1 MDSNAKC
8 RVHLPVHLACLLHC
22 CPAQPLLQ
30 EPAPWNYR
38 TAVALTQISA
48 HTTHKNPD
56 VRKIMEAMRTQKTAL
71 GLNTSHTKHDAT
83 ITEHT
88 RVCERKVRIACEEH
102 FISLNR
108 LMNLLVKVLLKCN
121 IRFSTSFRWYA
132 FPNFCKKFL
141 VHSSKASATAD
152 RKFIITQQYVTLFLQ
167 FTVFQNYALITLL
180 A

>member
-56 VRKIMEAMRTQKTAL
+56 VRKIMEAMRTQKTGL

-102 FISLNR
+102 FISLIR

-121 IRFSTSFRWYA
+121 IRFSTSFRCTH
-132 FPNFCKKFL
+132 FRIFVRNF
-141 VHSSKASATAD
+141 SSATQKLA
-152 RKFIITQQYVTLFLQ
+152 RPLTESSSLPSNTLRYFCS
-167 FTVFQNYALITLL
+167 L
-180 A
+180 AFSKTMH